1 MQRSIEQVRPWGLL
15 GLLALGVV
23 FFLDVKLFFVA
34 WGFLTLLSLGAL
46 LVLLLHNALTSLW
59 GRPLEAYLYPL
70 AWLLPWLG
78 ALGLLLFLNLPALYP
93 WARGVEDPVLAHR
106 APYLNAPFFFLRYV
120 LFFVLFLLVL
130 RRLKPEEVRATVGA
144 VGLPLTFAAATFLV
158 FDLFMAL
165 EAHFYSA
172 SYGALM
178 LISSSVAALGYGA
191 FRASMAGAPSLKP
204 QLVNLTNLLLALTI
218 IWIYIESTT
227 LIIVWGADFP
237 HEAEFYLKRTAPPWD
252 ALATGVAVGGFLI
265 PFLVLL
271 TNLPKRDPRWLG
283 GVALWVLAFRF
294 LHYLWYVL
302 PPLS

>member
-237 HEAEFYLKRTAPPWD
+237 HEAEFYL
-252 ALATGVAVGGFLI
+252 
-265 PFLVLL
+265 
-271 TNLPKRDPRWLG
+271 
-283 GVALWVLAFRF
+283 
-294 LHYLWYVL
+294 
-302 PPLS
+302 